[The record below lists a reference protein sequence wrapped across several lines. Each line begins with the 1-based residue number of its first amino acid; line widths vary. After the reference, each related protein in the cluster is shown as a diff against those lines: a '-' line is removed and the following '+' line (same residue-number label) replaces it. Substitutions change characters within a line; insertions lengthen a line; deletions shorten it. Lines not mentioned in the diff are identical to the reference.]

1 MKDLKYIVISSGRQV
16 KKCIDLNPSPQL
28 VKLLREGCDGGRGE
42 FEKELPAILRSD
54 NDASFIPILSSSTE
68 KGVVIWERIF

>member
-16 KKCIDLNPSPQL
+16 KKYIDPNPSPQL
-28 VKLLREGCDGGRGE
+28 VKLLRDGCDGGRGE
-42 FEKELPAILRSD
+42 FEELLPAILRSD
-54 NDASFIPILSSSTE
+54 NDASFIPILE

>member
-16 KKCIDLNPSPQL
+16 KKYIDPNPSPQL
-28 VKLLREGCDGGRGE
+28 VKLLRDGCDGGRGE
-42 FEKELPAILRSD
+42 FEELLPPILRSD
-54 NDASFIPILSSSTE
+54 NSDASFIPTLE

>member
-1 MKDLKYIVISSGRQV
+1 
-16 KKCIDLNPSPQL
+16 
-28 VKLLREGCDGGRGE
+28 VKLLREGCDGGMGE

>member
-16 KKCIDLNPSPQL
+16 KKYIDPNPSPQL

-42 FEKELPAILRSD
+42 FEELLPPILRSD
-54 NDASFIPILSSSTE
+54 NDASFIPILE